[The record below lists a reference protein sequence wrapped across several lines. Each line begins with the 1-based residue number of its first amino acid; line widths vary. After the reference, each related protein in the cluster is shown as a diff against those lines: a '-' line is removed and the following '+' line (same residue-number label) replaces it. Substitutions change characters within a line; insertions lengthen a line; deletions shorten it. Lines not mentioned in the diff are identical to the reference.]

1 MFYPIVASVAV
12 FSLWATKQIKG
23 VGDKIFGPI
32 PAYKGFNLNPLSAP
46 KAPGQFSVNLP
57 FLAAVVGLLFG
68 AGYLLRGVAALAR

>member
-1 MFYPIVASVAV
+1 MFYPIIGAVTV

-23 VGDKIFGPI
+23 IGNKVLGPI
-32 PAYKGFNLNPLSAP
+32 SDYKGLNLSPLSAP
-46 KAPGQFSVNLP
+46 KAPNQFTVNLP